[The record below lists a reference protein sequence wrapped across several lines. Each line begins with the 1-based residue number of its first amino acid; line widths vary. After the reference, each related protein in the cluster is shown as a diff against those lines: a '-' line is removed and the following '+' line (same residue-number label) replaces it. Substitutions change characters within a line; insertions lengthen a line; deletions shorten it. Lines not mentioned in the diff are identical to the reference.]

1 MGAILEK
8 LIKQANSTPI
18 TGVYV
23 GLFGTF
29 FSETDEFPFDTDKRD
44 VNAIA
49 KEVRKRYGKM
59 AFGFRRCYYLHGE
72 QKFRDK
78 GWIYLSGDIES
89 KDEVFKKNLPNEDI
103 LRNNMKFNDVPA
115 VIRMEGHVF
124 PFNKEDKLLS
134 QIKED

>member
-1 MGAILEK
+1 MGAILEQ
-8 LIKQANSTPI
+8 LIKQANSTPV

-23 GLFGTF
+23 GLFGAF
-29 FSETDEFPFDTDKRD
+29 FSETDEFQFDTDKCD
-44 VNAIA
+44 INTIA

-72 QKFRDK
+72 QKFRDE

-89 KDEVFKKNLPNEDI
+89 KDEVFKKNLPKEDI

-124 PFNKEDKLLS
+124 PFNQKDKLLS
-134 QIKED
+134 QVKED